1 MLACTF
7 VRRRVCCFL
16 SDESHHLFVQA
27 GVLDERECFGERCGH
42 GPLSLGQHEMH
53 EVDDV
58 GDHRFVRHV
67 MQWYAVPVEF
77 DVTGG
82 DRMCFVG
89 VSARAGRCDDGCAS
103 EGVDAEHYRLLTV
116 SRAVVSDSDETG
128 CTCA

>member
-1 MLACTF
+1 MSGSASAS
-7 VRRRVCCFL
+7 VADMAL
-16 SDESHHLFVQA
+16 SPS
-27 GVLDERECFGERCGH
+27 GNTRCMKLMTWVTIG
-42 GPLSLGQHEMH
+42 
-53 EVDDV
+53 
-58 GDHRFVRHV
+58 FVRHV